1 MLKVPFLKN
10 RRLYQFLTGITANLP
25 FWNFLTSRLYT
36 GKLKSIPF
44 PIMNCYACPAS
55 LYSCPIG
62 TLSHFFVISKIPL
75 LTLGIISAVSAS
87 FGRWIC
93 GWVCPFG
100 LIQDLLNKIPSV
112 KFDLPKPFVYLKY
125 LMLIFGVILLP
136 YFFKE
141 HYFCM
146 VCPTGTIEAGVY
158 WVAVSSMIANMAGA
172 FFLFKLAFGSMFLYG
187 SIFIKRPFCRYV
199 CPLGALFSL
208 FNKLS
213 IVDFK
218 VDRENCIECNLCK
231 KSCPV
236 NYPIYEDPNSPAC
249 LRCLNCV
256 RVCPVVE
263 VNNPIGNLLNRGK
276 KETSI
281 S

>member
-1 MLKVPFLKN
+1 MLSVPFLKN
-10 RRLYQFLTGITANLP
+10 RRLFQFLTGFMANFQIFNFITA
-25 FWNFLTSRLYT
+25 RLYI

-55 LYSCPIG
+55 VYSCPIG
-62 TLSHFFVISKIPL
+62 TLSHFLVISKIPL
-75 LTLGIISAVSAS
+75 LTVGIITAVSS
-87 FGRWIC
+87 TFGRWIC
-93 GWVCPFG
+93 GWICPFG
-100 LIQDLLNKIPSV
+100 LIQDLLHKIPSME
-112 KFDLPKPFVYLKY
+112 FDLPRPFVYLKY

-136 YFFKE
+136 FLFKE

-146 VCPTGTIEAGVY
+146 VCPTGTIEAGIY
-158 WVAVSSMIANMAGA
+158 WVAASSMILNMAGP

-187 SIFIKRPFCRYV
+187 SIFIKRPFCRYI
-199 CPLGALFSL
+199 CPLGAFFSI

-213 IVDFK
+213 IVDFRVEK
-218 VDRENCIECNLCK
+218 EACIECNLCK

-256 RVCPVVE
+256 RICPAVKIDY
-263 VNNPIGNLLNRGK
+263 PSLFLK
-276 KETSI
+276 KETERTA
-281 S
+281 

>member
-1 MLKVPFLKN
+1 MLKVSLFKN
-10 RRLYQFLTGITANLP
+10 RRFYQLLTALTANLP
-25 FWNFLTSRLYT
+25 LYNFITARLYT
-36 GKLKSIPF
+36 GKLKSFPF
-44 PIMNCYACPAS
+44 PIMNCYACPAA

-62 TLSHFFVISKIPL
+62 TISHFLVINKFPL
-75 LTLGIISAVSAS
+75 FALGVIGAVSAS

-100 LIQDLLNKIPSV
+100 LLQDLLNKIPSM
-112 KFDLPKPFVYLKY
+112 KLELPHFFVYAKY
-125 LMLIFGVILLP
+125 LMLALGVILLP
-136 YFFKE
+136 FLFKE

-146 VCPTGTIEAGVY
+146 VCPTGTIEAGIY
-158 WVAVSSMIANMAGA
+158 WVAVSSAILNMAGA
-172 FFLFKLAFGSMFLYG
+172 FFLFKLALGSAFLYG
-187 SIFIKRPFCRYV
+187 SIFIKRPFCRYF

-213 IVDFK
+213 IVDFS
-218 VDRENCIECNLCK
+218 VDKKGCIECELCK

-236 NYPIYEDPNSPAC
+236 DYSIYKDPNSPAC

-263 VNNPIGNLLNRGK
+263 VNFPKL
-276 KETSI
+276 TSPQRVKNEA
-281 S
+281 

>member
-1 MLKVPFLKN
+1 MLKVSFLKN
-10 RRLYQFLTGITANLP
+10 RRFYQFLTGITANLP
-25 FWNFLTSRLYT
+25 LYNFITARLYS
-36 GKLKSIPF
+36 GKLKAFPF
-44 PIMNCYACPAS
+44 PIMNCYACPAA

-62 TLSHFFVISKIPL
+62 TISHFLVISKVPL
-75 LTLGIISAVSAS
+75 FTLGVISAVSAS

-100 LIQDLLNKIPSV
+100 LIQDLLYKVPSF
-112 KFDLPKPFVYLKY
+112 KFELPKFFVYLKY
-125 LMLIFGVILLP
+125 LMLLFGVVLLP
-136 YFFKE
+136 FLFKE

-146 VCPTGTIEAGVY
+146 VCPTGTLEAGIY
-158 WVAVSSMIANMAGA
+158 WVAVSSAILNMAGP

-187 SIFIKRPFCRYV
+187 SVFIKRPFCRYV

-218 VDRENCIECNLCK
+218 VDKEKCIECDLCK

-256 RVCPVVE
+256 RVCPI
-263 VNNPIGNLLNRGK
+263 VNLSSPISSLRKG
-276 KETSI
+276 I
-281 S
+281 SGEGVK

>member
-1 MLKVPFLKN
+1 MLKVPFFKN
-10 RRLYQFLTGITANLP
+10 RRLYQILTGITANLP

-100 LIQDLLNKIPSV
+100 LIQDLLNKIPSY

-125 LMLIFGVILLP
+125 LTLILGVILLP

-146 VCPTGTIEAGVY
+146 VCPTGTVEAGVY

-256 RVCPVVE
+256 RVCSVVKIDS
-263 VNNPIGNLLNRGK
+263 PISSLLNR
-276 KETSI
+276 KERTSV

>member
-10 RRLYQFLTGITANLP
+10 RRLFQFLTGFMANLQIFNFITA
-25 FWNFLTSRLYT
+25 RLYT

-55 LYSCPIG
+55 VYSCPIG
-62 TLSHFFVISKIPL
+62 TLSHFLVISKIPL
-75 LTLGIISAVSAS
+75 LTVGIIAAVSFTS
-87 FGRWIC
+87 GRWIC
-93 GWVCPFG
+93 GWICPFG
-100 LIQDLLNKIPSV
+100 LIQDLLHKIPSM
-112 KFDLPKPFVYLKY
+112 KFDLPRPFVYLKY

-136 YFFKE
+136 FLFKE

-146 VCPTGTIEAGVY
+146 VCPTGTIEAGIY
-158 WVAVSSMIANMAGA
+158 WVAASSMILNMAGP

-187 SIFIKRPFCRYV
+187 SIFIKRPFCRYI
-199 CPLGALFSL
+199 CPLGAFFSI

-213 IVDFK
+213 IVNFK
-218 VDRENCIECNLCK
+218 VEKEDCIECNLCK

-256 RVCPVVE
+256 RVCPVVKIE
-263 VNNPIGNLLNRGK
+263 YPSFLPQK
-276 KETSI
+276 KTERTA
-281 S
+281 